1 MYHFCVTW
9 QVDLSVDIGQWP
21 PIAFPITSF
30 CAAHYR
36 SSHHHHPTVVPS
48 KRCLETQSL
57 VLLAR
62 C

>member
-36 SSHHHHPTVVPS
+36 SSHHHPMVVPS

-57 VLLAR
+57 VLLAG